1 MAAAL
6 MRSEMRSKLAWC
18 LAQPGTFTQG
28 DMQLDFDVHQTTTG
42 KLFWRFEKLG
52 LLKMTPVVGSRNVRQ
67 LWQVA
72 DRDRA
77 ESILAGRATV
87 DYVPRRK
94 PAKKAKLINSVWS
107 LAK

>member
-1 MAAAL
+1 

-42 KLFWRFEKLG
+42 KLFWRLEKLG
-52 LLKMTPVVGSRNVRQ
+52 LLRMTPVVGSRNVKQ

-77 ESILAGRATV
+77 EAILAGRTTV
-87 DYVPRRK
+87 DFVPRRT
-94 PAKKAKLINSVWS
+94 AKKAKPLINSVWS

>member
-42 KLFWRFEKLG
+42 KLFWRLEKLG
-52 LLKMTPVVGSRNVRQ
+52 LLRMTPVVGSRNVKQ

-77 ESILAGRATV
+77 EAILAGRTTV
-87 DYVPRRK
+87 DFVPRRT
-94 PAKKAKLINSVWS
+94 AKKAKPLINSVWS

>member
-1 MAAAL
+1 

-42 KLFWRFEKLG
+42 KLFWRFEALG
-52 LLKMTPVVGSRNVRQ
+52 LLRMTPVVGSRNVRQ

-77 ESILAGRATV
+77 EAILAGRTTV
-87 DYVPRRK
+87 DFVPRRT
-94 PAKKAKLINSVWS
+94 AKKAKPLINSVWS

>member
-1 MAAAL
+1 MAAVL

-42 KLFWRFEKLG
+42 KLFWRFEALG
-52 LLKMTPVVGSRNVRQ
+52 LLRMTPVVGSRNVKQ

-77 ESILAGRATV
+77 EAILAGRSTV
-87 DYVPRRK
+87 DYVPRRAIKK
-94 PAKKAKLINSVWS
+94 PKKLINSVWS